1 MKGLSNSEY
10 YTYMQEIQMEQEML
24 KAMTDNEFCEVY
36 SSYYGEKIDNINQL
50 VQTTLTGEE
59 LKDLIEH
66 FIIQLTEDDWSNQ
79 AY

>member
-1 MKGLSNSEY
+1 
-10 YTYMQEIQMEQEML
+10 
-24 KAMTDNEFCEVY
+24 MTDKEFCEVY

-66 FIIQLTEDDWSNQ
+66 FIIQFTEDDWSNQ

>member
-1 MKGLSNSEY
+1 
-10 YTYMQEIQMEQEML
+10 
-24 KAMTDNEFCEVY
+24 MTDKEFCEVY
-36 SSYYGEKIDNINQL
+36 SSYYGEKMDHIGQL

-66 FIIQLTEDDWSNQ
+66 FISQLTEDDKSNQ